1 MVNSPMFTL
10 STRRWE
16 VVSIAAVDMTIFGA
30 RHSSGR
36 KFWWEQ
42 DGLEQNTHPMGVARG
57 EGQGLEVACTR
68 HPPVASS
75 ETYTHTHPP
84 SFPPFPPSPR
94 TNTEQDHA
102 EEK

>member
-30 RHSSGR
+30 ATAQEGSSGGNR
-36 KFWWEQ
+36 MDWSKIHTPWEWR
-42 DGLEQNTHPMGVARG
+42 GARG
-57 EGQGLEVACTR
+57 RGWRWHVPDTPQLHHQR
-68 HPPVASS
+68 R
-75 ETYTHTHPP
+75 THTHT
-84 SFPPFPPSPR
+84 FPPSPR